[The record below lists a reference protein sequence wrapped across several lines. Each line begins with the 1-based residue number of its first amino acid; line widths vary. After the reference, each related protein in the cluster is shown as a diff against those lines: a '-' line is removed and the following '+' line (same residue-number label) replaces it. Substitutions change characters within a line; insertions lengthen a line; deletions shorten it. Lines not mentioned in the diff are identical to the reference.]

1 MTRPIRLLVVDDSAF
16 VRKVVR
22 EVVAS
27 AQDVEVVG
35 HARDGLDA
43 LEKIELLEPD
53 VVTLDLVMPD
63 LDGLGVLRALATHR
77 RPPAVLVVSS
87 SAADSDL
94 AIEALQ
100 LGAIDLVHKP
110 TALATDRMYEMG
122 DGLLAKLRV
131 AAAAARRR
139 RPPEPPA
146 ETSVG
151 DASRPAAEATS
162 RVASPRASSPTIDPE
177 LTAEVVVVGTSTGG
191 PQALTRLFAD
201 LPGDFPVPVA
211 AVVHIPPGYTEA
223 LAERLDRHS
232 ALRVVEASD
241 GLVLEAGTAVIARAG
256 VHLRLERVAERA
268 ARCVLDA
275 APVTLH
281 RPSVDQLFA
290 SAAAAFGAAT
300 LGVVLT
306 GMGDD
311 GREGARAIRAAGGR
325 VLTEHPDSAIVDGM
339 PRAVRE
345 ARLSSGEA
353 RLEAMAGAL
362 GGWLSR
368 PPRRP
373 PA

>member
-27 AQDVEVVG
+27 ARDVEVVG

-100 LGAIDLVHKP
+100 LGALDLVHKP
-110 TALATDRMYEMG
+110 TALATDRMYEMAT
-122 DGLLAKLRV
+122 GLLEKLRI
-131 AAAAARRR
+131 AAAVARR
-139 RPPEPPA
+139 
-146 ETSVG
+146 
-151 DASRPAAEATS
+151 RPAAEPQPEPPVDATAHTATDAPS
-162 RVASPRASSPTIDPE
+162 TVAAPRASSPTIDPA
-177 LTAEVVVVGTSTGG
+177 LTAEIVVVGTSTGG
-191 PQALTRLFAD
+191 PQALTRLLAD
-201 LPGDFPVPVA
+201 LPGHFPVPVA
-211 AVVHIPPGYTEA
+211 AVVHIPAGYTEA
-223 LAERLDRHS
+223 LAERLDRQS

-241 GLVLEAGTAVIARAG
+241 GLVFEAGTAVIARAG

-268 ARCVLDA
+268 ARCVLDP

-281 RPSVDQLFA
+281 RPSVDQLFT
-290 SAAAAFGAAT
+290 SAAAAFGAAAV
-300 LGVVLT
+300 GVVLT

-311 GREGARAIRAAGGR
+311 GREGARAIRAAGGL
-325 VLTEHPDSAIVDGM
+325 VVTEHPDSAIVDGM

-345 ARLSSGEA
+345 AGLSNGEA
-353 RLEAMAGAL
+353 RLEGMAAAL
-362 GGWLSR
+362 AGWLSR
-368 PPRRP
+368 PPRQP